1 MFFGYFL
8 QLQKALKK
16 DLPHANAVFL
26 PQVSKMAQHKNPS
39 LKTKELPLNM
49 KKETR
54 EMKREYRE
62 MKKEYR
68 EMKKEKIF
76 FEKEKRTDRRKN
88 MKGRILIE

>member
-1 MFFGYFL
+1 
-8 QLQKALKK
+8 
-16 DLPHANAVFL
+16 
-26 PQVSKMAQHKNPS
+26 
-39 LKTKELPLNM
+39 M
-49 KKETR
+49 KKET
-54 EMKREYRE
+54 RE